1 MCLAIPMQVIEIR
14 GTSGDALQPP
24 SALVVAEGVQQEVRL
39 DIVDRLPA
47 VGDYVIVHAGFA
59 LHSLRPAAAVVMSS
73 AAVAVRL
80 IAAILAVPVPRGI
93 L

>member
-59 LHSLRPAAAVVMSS
+59 LHSLDERQARENLDLLKEMAAGSDEI
-73 AAVAVRL
+73 R
-80 IAAILAVPVPRGI
+80 
-93 L
+93 